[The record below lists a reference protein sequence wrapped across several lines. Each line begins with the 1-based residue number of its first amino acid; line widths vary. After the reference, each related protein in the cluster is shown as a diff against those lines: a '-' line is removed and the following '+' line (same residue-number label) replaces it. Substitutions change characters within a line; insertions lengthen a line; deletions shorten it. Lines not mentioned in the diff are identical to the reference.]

1 MGWMIWVMRR
11 RLIYVLVGPLLAW
24 GWLEAGEMR
33 KPVGRLVLTLSSTVA
48 PGGGMGRTTGEGR
61 LTLLDGTVHA
71 FSVSGLNLQGRV
83 GGSIDLEA
91 KGEVYHLQRLEDFAG
106 TYRRAVGAVDPER
119 PTNTLILGNDQGVLI
134 AVTVTAAIEQTD
146 VRILPSES
154 GVTVKL
160 RE

>member
-1 MGWMIWVMRR
+1 
-11 RLIYVLVGPLLAW
+11 
-24 GWLEAGEMR
+24 
-33 KPVGRLVLTLSSTVA
+33 
-48 PGGGMGRTTGEGR
+48 
-61 LTLLDGTVHA
+61 
-71 FSVSGLNLQGRV
+71 QGRA
-83 GGSIDLEA
+83 GGAIDLEA
-91 KGEVYHLQRLEDFAG
+91 RGEVYRLQRLEDFAG

-119 PTNTLILGNDQGVLI
+119 PTNTLMLQNDQGVLI

>member
-1 MGWMIWVMRR
+1 MSITWTRWR
-11 RLIYVLVGPLLAW
+11 RLIYLLVGSLVAW
-24 GWLEAGEMR
+24 GSLQAGEMG
-33 KPVGRLVLTLSSTVA
+33 KPVGRLVLTLGATVA

-61 LTLLDGTVHA
+61 LTLLDGTAHT
-71 FSVSGLNLQGRV
+71 FSVSGLSLQGSA
-83 GGSIDLEA
+83 GGSIDVEA

-106 TYRRAVGAVDPER
+106 TYRRTIGAVDPER
-119 PTNTLILGNDQGVLI
+119 STNTLMLENDQGVLI
-134 AVTVTAAIEQTD
+134 VVTVTAAIEQTD